1 MRAHPHVFCGTRSG
15 SPFCYPFS
23 LAPRLP
29 QDQAASTGFNQL
41 GCAPRERP
49 HGWPLFPPVEFLPL
63 AGYGKQKEQGSCR
76 GGVAGLG
83 ICYPALAASLS
94 LFSLSFSNSLNFDA
108 ACNALVFVWEMIVAV
123 KRKLATENRGQ
134 RQGMGGD
141 PGRQRPRSYTTPE
154 MESVGALS
162 TGPCPNR
169 PAGVLGSGCLPRS

>member
-15 SPFCYPFS
+15 SPFW
-23 LAPRLP
+23 LP
-29 QDQAASTGFNQL
+29 PLGLISSVVHPASVPMAG
-41 GCAPRERP
+41 
-49 HGWPLFPPVEFLPL
+49 HLFPPVEFLRL

-76 GGVAGLG
+76 GGVAGQREGFG

-108 ACNALVFVWEMIVAV
+108 ACNALVFVREMIVAV

-134 RQGMGGD
+134 RQGMGGE

-162 TGPCPNR
+162 TGPRPNR
-169 PAGVLGSGCLPRS
+169 PAGALGSRCLPRS